1 MEEWKWTAGRKEWGA
16 IIEYL
21 NYFIFIIVGGQNQNS
36 PNVYLCI
43 YTHSGENIYL
53 IPCWFCTFA
62 HWQRNDQSIIL
73 MLGLFEQWETEQQQQ
88 QKIQKN
94 VFQKSYKLICI
105 LMSQI
110 CLEIIDKILPCSS
123 GLIPHRS
130 HDHWNSTRWDLA
142 WSPSPREIDSYF
154 VFLPF
159 ANNRTNCCHLLTKLL
174 GDDLVAHSSLV

>member
-1 MEEWKWTAGRKEWGA
+1 MSLLCSFSERIHRYPPEEQPKFSFALLKTLINLINFNNSSTSHCAKVTLRDFTDLHMKIYFYGRVKVNCWKGKEWGA

-110 CLEIIDKILPCSS
+110 CLDP
-123 GLIPHRS
+123 P
-130 HDHWNSTRWDLA
+130 
-142 WSPSPREIDSYF
+142 
-154 VFLPF
+154 V
-159 ANNRTNCCHLLTKLL
+159 
-174 GDDLVAHSSLV
+174 